1 MRRFLL
7 TVATAASVLAV
18 ASCSDISG
26 IGGDPAGTYELETID
41 GQQLPETVPDPDEE
55 FGTIT
60 VGYGE
65 IQLDN
70 DGTFIDMYQFT
81 TPGSSLT
88 RTRELSGTWEHDG
101 GRIRFDANNG
111 ATYFMDRTSGNRLA
125 YEDPDDGLRWVYDQF

>member
-26 IGGDPAGTYELETID
+26 IGGDPVGAYELETID
-41 GQQLPETVPDPDEE
+41 SQQLPETVPDDE

-60 VGYGE
+60 VVYGE
-65 IQLDN
+65 IELEN

-81 TPGSSLT
+81 TPGSSFT

-111 ATYFMDRTSGNRLA
+111 ATYFMERTSGNRLA
-125 YEDPDDGLRWVYDQF
+125 YEDPDDGSRWVYDQF